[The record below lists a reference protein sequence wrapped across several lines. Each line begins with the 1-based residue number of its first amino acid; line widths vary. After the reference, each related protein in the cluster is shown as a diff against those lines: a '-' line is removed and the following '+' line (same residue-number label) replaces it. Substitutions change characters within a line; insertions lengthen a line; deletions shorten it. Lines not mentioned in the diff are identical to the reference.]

1 MMMLTRSEPAKN
13 MHRFYALHLTPTLF
27 GEWMLVAEWG
37 AHRLT
42 RHGAA
47 TALPHG
53 GYGASRTRQALAG
66 QNTAGLSRLTGCA
79 ISA

>member
-37 AHRLT
+37 
-42 RHGAA
+42 
-47 TALPHG
+47 
-53 GYGASRTRQALAG
+53 GASAHPARCGNRP
-66 QNTAGLSRLTGCA
+66 SPRW
-79 ISA
+79 IWRKPH